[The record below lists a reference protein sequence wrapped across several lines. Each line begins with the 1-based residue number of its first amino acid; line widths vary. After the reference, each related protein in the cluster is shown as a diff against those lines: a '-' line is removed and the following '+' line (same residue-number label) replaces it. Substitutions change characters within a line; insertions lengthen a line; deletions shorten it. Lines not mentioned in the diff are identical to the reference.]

1 MQSILKNSGKKEK
14 YKMEHDI
21 KKMNPSVMIYELI
34 ERLLDEI
41 DYFCN

>member
-1 MQSILKNSGKKEK
+1 
-14 YKMEHDI
+14 MEHDI